1 MKSSLGFETFVQ
13 KADPGVSPYPYQARI
28 ACDGLP
34 ELLHAPTGSGKTMA
48 AVLPWLYRR
57 MFHPDPDVRRGTP
70 PWLVFALPMRVLVE
84 QTFRVIERWRERLGL
99 QDGLGIHLVMGGE
112 PLSADDW
119 RLQPEREAIFVG
131 TLDMLLSR
139 ALNRG
144 YAEGRFS
151 WPIDFALFNNNCQW
165 VFDEIQLMGP
175 ALPTSRQLEGLRKK
189 LGTFR
194 PCMTMWMSATVE
206 PRWLKT
212 IDLPEVDRAFELG
225 PEDRTPELAKRLDA
239 EKTVMRVDVDPKS
252 ERELAMAIVEHHNR
266 GTRSLVVLNT
276 VRRAQAVHKE
286 VEKLKPEADVILLHS
301 RYRPPDRRART
312 DEALAHV
319 DPNGSGR
326 IVIATQVIEAGV
338 DISATTLITE
348 AAPWP
353 SIVQRAGRCNRYGEA
368 QDASLFWLPPPKA
381 APYDEE
387 DVDAAIEVLSKLEGE
402 SVTPTSL
409 GETEVRS
416 RDPVHTM
423 LRRRDLVGLFDT
435 TPDLSGNDI
444 DVSRFIREGDD
455 IDLHVA
461 WRGSEPAGSGDVPT
475 REELC
480 PVPVCSLREV
490 LKSLPRPRAWHY
502 DHIEEQWGR
511 LDSDELRPGMIVVLP
526 AADGRYDARRGWEPA
541 SKAPVDP
548 VEGAD
553 PHPLVPPD
561 EGVGDDPVAEGFRRI
576 TLIDHLTDVEIATKE
591 LIATIGNG
599 LSPQMRQA
607 LEVAARVH
615 DVGKAHEAFQ
625 GAVCALWSEE
635 EREELAASGPWAKS
649 GRKGR
654 LDYRKQGRP
663 HFRHELVSA
672 LALLDAESSVLDGVD
687 EPDLVVY
694 LVGAHHGR
702 VRLGIRSLP
711 DERPPRDEPDRRVA
725 LGVWDCEKL
734 AAVEIPR
741 GQLPASQLDLS
752 VMDLGSRNGRASWT
766 EMALRLRDR
775 EDLGPFRL
783 GFLEALLRLADWRA
797 SARENQHEEAGK

>member
-1 MKSSLGFETFVQ
+1 MKSSLGFEAFVQ
-13 KADPGVSPYPYQARI
+13 EAEPGVKPYPYQARI
-28 ACDGLP
+28 AREGLP
-34 ELLHAPTGSGKTMA
+34 ELLDAPTGSGKTMA

-57 MFHPDPDVRRGTP
+57 MVHPDPDVRRGTP

-84 QTFRVIERWRERLGL
+84 QTFRVIERWRDRLGL
-99 QDGLGIHLVMGGE
+99 QDGLGLHLVMGGE

-119 RLQPEREAIFVG
+119 RLQPAREAIFVG

-151 WPIDFALFNNNCQW
+151 WPIDFALFNNGCQW

-175 ALPTSRQLEGLRKK
+175 ALPTSRQLEGLRRK
-189 LGTFR
+189 LGSFR

-206 PRWLKT
+206 PRWLRT
-212 IDLPEVDRAFELG
+212 VDLPEVDRAFELG
-225 PEDRTPELAKRLDA
+225 PEDQTPELSKRLDA
-239 EKTVMRVDVDPKS
+239 GKTVMRLDVDPKS
-252 ERELAMAIVEHHNR
+252 ERELAMAIVEHHTG

-276 VRRAQAVHKE
+276 VRRAQAVYKE
-286 VEKLKPEADVILLHS
+286 VEKLKPEAEVILLHS

-312 DEALAHV
+312 DEALGQV

-326 IVIATQVIEAGV
+326 IVVTTQVIEAGV
-338 DISATTLITE
+338 DISATTLVTE

-368 QDASLFWLPPPKA
+368 DGASLFWLPPPKA

-387 DVDAAIEVLSKLEGE
+387 DIDAAIEALSKLEGE
-402 SVTPTSL
+402 SVTPSSL
-409 GETEVRS
+409 GRTEVRS
-416 RDPVHTM
+416 SDPVYPV

-461 WRGSEPAGSGDVPT
+461 WRDSEPAGSDNAPT

-480 PVPVCSLREV
+480 PVPVGSLREV
-490 LKSLPRPRAWHY
+490 LKSQPRPRAWQY
-502 DHIEEQWGR
+502 DHIAEQWGR

-526 AADGRYDARRGWEPA
+526 AEDGRYEPQRGWDPA

-548 VEGAD
+548 IASGG
-553 PHPLVPPD
+553 PHPLVPAD
-561 EGVGDDPVAEGFRRI
+561 EGVGDDPIAEGSRRI
-576 TLIDHLTDVEIATKE
+576 TLLEHLTDVEFATKD
-591 LIATIGNG
+591 LIATIGGG
-599 LSPQMRQA
+599 LTPQMQQA

-625 GAVCALWSEE
+625 GAVSALWSEE
-635 EREELAASGPWAKS
+635 ERVEHAASGPWAKS

-672 LALLDAESSVLDGVD
+672 LALLGAGSSILDGVG

-711 DERPPRDEPDRRVA
+711 DERPPRDDKERRVV
-725 LGVWDCEKL
+725 LGVWDGEAL
-734 AAVEIPR
+734 PAVEIPGGR
-741 GQLPASQLDLS
+741 FPASQLDLS
-752 VMDLGSRNGRASWT
+752 VVDLGSHNGRASWT

-797 SARENQHEEAGK
+797 SVREDEPESRSP